1 MSPQG
6 LFGLIADI
14 NQAFT
19 PGAPIDSMD
28 LFAGRRRQ
36 VQKVIATI
44 FQRGQH
50 VVLFGERG
58 VGKTSLAR
66 TLYDFLVLS
75 GISHYQIAR
84 VNCAEGMD
92 FETIW
97 KNAFKQFVF
106 TDGDASSTL
115 DDALPENPNSES
127 IRETFQLIDVP
138 SIVIFDEF
146 DRLEDDEIERL
157 MADTIKSLSDNT
169 IRTTLIFVGIAD
181 SVDQLIGEHP
191 STERAIVQV
200 PMPRMSK
207 AELLEI
213 VDKGLARCK
222 GMSVDPVVR
231 GRLADFAHGLPTYTH
246 LLTREAATAAAMDGR
261 LEITMD
267 DLQVAFKEATE
278 SHLASLLT
286 TYNKAVASAKGVMFA
301 PVLLACALAIKDEK
315 GYFYANAVVS
325 PLCSITQGDYKIPA
339 FAKHLKTFTQEPRG
353 LILESDGRRRYR
365 FVKPIM
371 EPYVILRGLADGLIS
386 ESQLSQRPDAATGP
400 VQLSL
405 RLQPFAPESDSSPAL
420 PPAGLL
426 SSSS

>member
-1 MSPQG
+1 MTNEE
-6 LFGLIADI
+6 LFRLIANI

-19 PGAPIDSMD
+19 PGAPIDSLD
-28 LFAGRRRQ
+28 LFAGRRKQ
-36 VQKVIATI
+36 VQKVIGTI

-66 TLYDFLVLS
+66 TLFDFLVLS
-75 GISHYQIAR
+75 GISNYQIAR

-106 TDGDASSTL
+106 TDGEASTTL
-115 DDALPENPNSES
+115 DDALSENPNSES
-127 IRETFQLIDVP
+127 IRETFQLLDVP
-138 SIVIFDEF
+138 TIVIFDEF
-146 DRLEDDEIERL
+146 DRLEDENIERL

-169 IRTTLIFVGIAD
+169 IQTTLIFVGIAD

-222 GMSVDPVVR
+222 GMSVVAAVR
-231 GRLADFAHGLPTYTH
+231 ERLADLAHGLPTYTH
-246 LLTREAATAAAMDGR
+246 LLTREAATAAVNEGR
-261 LEITMD
+261 LEITMA
-267 DLQVAFKEATE
+267 DLQTALKEATD

-286 TYNKAVASAKGVMFA
+286 PYNKAVTSAKGVMFA
-301 PVLLACALAIKDEK
+301 PVLLACALAVKDEK
-315 GYFYANAVVS
+315 GYFYANAVVG
-325 PLCSITQGDYKIPA
+325 PLSSIMKSEYKIPA
-339 FAKHLKTFTQEPRG
+339 FAKHLKTFSQDLRG
-353 LILESDGRRRYR
+353 SILESDGRRYR

-371 EPYVILRGLADGLIS
+371 EPYVILRGLADGLIA
-386 ESQLSQRPDAATGP
+386 ESQLSHRPDSANEP

-405 RLQPFAPESDSSPAL
+405 RLLSFDTAPDSLL
-420 PPAGLL
+420 PTLLAGGKQT
-426 SSSS
+426 SS